1 MIFKIIYQ
9 KVFLFVR
16 RRLIRAGFMPVH
28 SNPHGWV
35 PYFKTW
41 LDSLIFGRTSY
52 AQQGEDLTLDRILVR
67 KLGIDLKAYNGLYVD
82 AGAYHPVSH
91 STSYLLYQRGWQGVC
106 IDIAKSSC
114 QIIARRRP
122 RDLVL
127 NFATSKGYERLMFK
141 DPGLIS
147 LIHEVK
153 EVTSETDKENVIE
166 AYSLTEL
173 LRSNGISRQIDYL
186 NIDTEGAEL
195 KTLQGLD
202 FSIYSPRV
210 ISVEIHAKNISKALD
225 TMVGKYLD
233 SMGYECVACNVI
245 TYFFIR
251 ACANSH

>member
-1 MIFKIIYQ
+1 MSLKSSYRNFYLAI
-9 KVFLFVR
+9 R
-16 RRLIRAGFMPVH
+16 RRLIRAGYMPVH
-28 SNPHGWV
+28 PNPHGWV
-35 PYFKTW
+35 PRFKTW
-41 LDSLIFGRTSY
+41 LDALIFGRSSY

-67 KLGIDLKAYNGLYVD
+67 KLGFDLKTYQGLYVD

-114 QIIARRRP
+114 QIISRRRP

-127 NFATSKGYERLMFK
+127 NYATSNQHERLAFK

-147 LIHEVK
+147 LIHEAK
-153 EVTSETDKENVIE
+153 PAASATDAEHTIE

-173 LRSNGISRQIDYL
+173 LSNNGITREIDYL

-202 FSIYSPRV
+202 FDRYKPKV
-210 ISVEIHAKNISKALD
+210 ISVEIHEANVPSALK
-225 TMVGKYLD
+225 TEVANYLAQQ
-233 SMGYECVACNVI
+233 GYDCVASNVI

-251 ACANSH
+251 AELNT

>member
-1 MIFKIIYQ
+1 MSFKSIYRN
-9 KVFLFVR
+9 FYLAIR
-16 RRLIRAGFMPVH
+16 RRLIRAGYMPVH
-28 SNPHGWV
+28 PNPHGWV
-35 PYFKTW
+35 PGFKNW
-41 LDSLIFGRTSY
+41 LDMLIFGRSSY

-67 KLGIDLKAYNGLYVD
+67 KLGLDLKQYQGLYVD

-114 QIIARRRP
+114 DIISERRP

-127 NFATSKGYERLMFK
+127 NYATSNKHELLAFN

-147 LIHEVK
+147 LIHEAK
-153 EVTSETDKENVIE
+153 PLTSEAESEHTIE

-173 LRSNGISRQIDYL
+173 LSKNGIIREIDYL

-202 FSIYSPRV
+202 FGRYKPKIISI
-210 ISVEIHAKNISKALD
+210 EIHEANILSALQ
-225 TMVGKYLD
+225 TEVANYLEKQ
-233 SMGYECVACNVI
+233 GYECVASNVI

-251 ACANSH
+251 AELNK